1 MNLKSFNLKL
11 IIGIVYLG
19 LISVGLYFLFSFV
32 DIKDLTS
39 LEFIKSNREVILKY
53 RDENYLFLVFSFF
66 IVSVVWTLLMG
77 FATPL

>member
-19 LISVGLYFLFSFV
+19 LISVGLYFLFFFV

-53 RDENYLFLVFSFF
+53 RDENYLFLVFS
-66 IVSVVWTLLMG
+66 L
-77 FATPL
+77 